1 MSNYPSIPTPT
12 ADVQTLLATVSALKQ
27 VVEYLIGAV
36 GNAAPAMRLY
46 IQAAPPVDAT
56 AGDVWIRVSDRTLF
70 IWNATGG
77 NWICTL

>member
-1 MSNYPSIPTPT
+1 MSKYPSIPVPI
-12 ADVQTLLATVSALKQ
+12 ADVQSLQASVSALKQ
-27 VVEYLIGAV
+27 VVEYLIGVV

-70 IWNATGG
+70 IWNAAGG
-77 NWICTL
+77 NWITTL